1 MTSAFGDQR
10 VPMMTS
16 INNVGEGWHD
26 LIKTLEEKLNKIDPE
41 FELLQVKEK
50 FGGLR
55 YYANTSNADENTNF
69 HQLISLAEE
78 ASFHLCEVCGEPGEN
93 KATHQWLKTLC
104 EVHRAED
111 VARHEAEQKEFGI

>member
-1 MTSAFGDQR
+1 MTSAFGDQK

-16 INNVGEGWHD
+16 INNVGEGWHE
-26 LIKTLEEKLNKIDPE
+26 LIRTLEEKLNKIDPE

-55 YYANTSNADENTNF
+55 YYANTSHTDEHDNF

-78 ASFHLCEVCGEPGEN
+78 ASSHLCEVCGEPGEN
-93 KATHQWLKTLC
+93 KATRHWLKTLC
-104 EVHRAED
+104 ETHRAEE
-111 VARHEAEQKEFGI
+111 RRLAEDKQLGI

>member
-16 INNVGEGWHD
+16 INNVGEGWHE

-55 YYANTSNADENTNF
+55 YYANTSNDDERTNF

-104 EVHRAED
+104 ETHRAED
-111 VARHEAEQKEFGI
+111 VERYRAEQLGS